1 MLGSVVLQRILLA
14 FLGTF
19 GITYSLSI
27 CCYFDRG
34 TEPKQL
40 AMSAALGI
48 TLGVFPIYGITV
60 FLCGLAVA
68 ILGGKCHAPTLMLG
82 NLLATPLEFSMMVPF
97 LRVGETLVGAES
109 YVLSKDAL
117 WQALTGKASS
127 ALLLA
132 IAHALLGWLVAGPFL
147 FLALYIVLL
156 PIMRWAQQ
164 QFGGQDRPAPERV
177 VLLNEEVL
185 LGKKEIGE

>member
-1 MLGSVVLQRILLA
+1 
-14 FLGTF
+14 
-19 GITYSLSI
+19 
-27 CCYFDRG
+27 
-34 TEPKQL
+34 
-40 AMSAALGI
+40 
-48 TLGVFPIYGITV
+48 
-60 FLCGLAVA
+60 
-68 ILGGKCHAPTLMLG
+68 
-82 NLLATPLEFSMMVPF
+82 MMVPF

>member
-1 MLGSVVLQRILLA
+1 
-14 FLGTF
+14 
-19 GITYSLSI
+19 
-27 CCYFDRG
+27 
-34 TEPKQL
+34 
-40 AMSAALGI
+40 MSAALGI

-97 LRVGETLVGAES
+97 LRVGETLVGADP

-117 WQALTGKASS
+117 WQALTGKAST

-132 IAHALLGWLVAGPFL
+132 IAHALLGWLVAGPVL
-147 FLALYIVLL
+147 FLALYVVLL